1 MAFMRTFWR
10 SAVLVLL
17 LSTFGAAQQTISST
31 RDPQAVALVQAAV
44 NAMGGPNAAQGI
56 RTAVVSGGSD
66 TVFRS
71 FLWKDDFSGGRH
83 EFRRELTDGTN
94 TRLLAS
100 GHGTP
105 ANAFNSKAR
114 KLRRHV
120 AYSIWPLHLPIVM
133 LYNILQNTNF
143 TLTLGPQVVIDNHTC
158 FQLVAKD
165 ESGPVEAVLSVQ
177 RWYIDTATGIPVRLE
192 HRVTDAMTVEGYET
206 GKVDY
211 SDFRS
216 VSGVLIPFQL
226 VTSQNGKKTGTV
238 TVTSVVLNSPISSS
252 DFDIPG
258 VQ

>member
-1 MAFMRTFWR
+1 MAFTRTFWR

-56 RTAVVSGGSD
+56 RTVVASGGTD
-66 TVFRS
+66 TAFHS

-94 TRLLAS
+94 TRLLVS

-105 ANAFNSKAR
+105 AAAFDNKAR
-114 KLRRHV
+114 KLRKHV
-120 AYSIWPLHLPIVM
+120 AYAIWPLHLPIVM
-133 LYNILQNTNF
+133 LYDVLQNTNYS
-143 TLTLGPQVVIDNHTC
+143 LTLGPQAVIGNHTC
-158 FQLVAKD
+158 FQLLAKD
-165 ESGPVEAVLSVQ
+165 ESGPVEAALSVQ
-177 RWYIDTATGIPVRLE
+177 QWYIDATTGIPVRLQ
-192 HRVTDAMTVEGYET
+192 HRVADAMAVESYET
-206 GKVDY
+206 AKVDY

-216 VSGVLIPFQL
+216 VNGVLIPFQL
-226 VTSQNGKKTGTV
+226 VTSQSGKKTGTV
-238 TVTSVVLNSPISSS
+238 TLTSVVVNSPISSS

-258 VQ
+258 VR